1 MNELAEKRNTKI
13 YNIVLEHPSGIFDTQ
28 IAEIVKWD
36 VSTVRSTC
44 GALRKRGKI
53 LIKEVIRDDKQQ
65 WFIMA
70 DDDSDN
76 EDISEYELKRV
87 TERLGK
93 AISEFLYVILKK

>member
-13 YNIVLEHPSGIFDTQ
+13 YNIILEHPSGIFDTQ

-70 DDDSDN
+70 DDGSDY
-76 EDISEYELKRV
+76 EDASEYELKRV